1 MELRPVSPVSVVL
14 PVRDAEGTIGR
25 ALEAVFASTTPPREV
40 VVVDDGCTDGT
51 LDIARRFPVRIEEA
65 GDPGGVAAAR
75 NTGAARTDGPI
86 LFFLDADV
94 VLEPYALEA
103 AERTL
108 VDPAV
113 SVAIGLQSARAA
125 FPGAATAYKNLWL
138 RYTYEKKADRIAV
151 LYSSAVA
158 IRRVVF
164 DEVGGFDANYRKPN
178 IEDSELGK
186 RITDAGHRMAVVPEI
201 EFLHVKRYTVE
212 GMARTDFHRTVGMTK
227 VQLRDR
233 FRRIRRENYSSIP
246 TSFLVSCLAPWFAA
260 AAYAAGEPD
269 LAFPG
274 ASLLIILLNFFW
286 LRALR
291 RQEGRRTALL
301 GVLFLHLD
309 VAAVN
314 LGAAWG
320 FLEYLGGKRY

>member
-1 MELRPVSPVSVVL
+1 MEPRSDSPVSVVL
-14 PVRDAEGTIGR
+14 PVRDAEETIER
-25 ALEAVFASTTPPREV
+25 ALEAVFASTSPPREV

-51 LDIARRFPVRIEEA
+51 IDIARRFPVRIERS

-75 NTGAARTDGPI
+75 NAGAAKTSGPI

-94 VLEPYALEA
+94 VIERRALEA
-103 AERTL
+103 AERVL
-108 VDPAV
+108 DDPSI

-125 FPGAATAYKNLWL
+125 FPNPPTAYKNLWL
-138 RYTYEKKADRIAV
+138 RYTYEKKADRISV

-158 IRRVVF
+158 IRREVF
-164 DEVGGFDANYRKPN
+164 DEVGGFDVNYRKPN

-186 RITDAGHRMAVVPEI
+186 RITDAGHRMAVVPEVG
-201 EFLHVKRYTVE
+201 FLHIKRYTVG
-212 GMARTDFHRTVGMTK
+212 GMARTDFHRTAGMTK

-246 TSFLVSCLAPWFAA
+246 TSFLISCLAPWFAA
-260 AAYAAGEPD
+260 AAYAAGESD

-274 ASLLIILLNFFW
+274 ASLLVILLNFFW

-291 RQEGRRTALL
+291 QHEGRRAALL
-301 GVLFLHLD
+301 GILFLHLD

-320 FLEYLGGKRY
+320 FLEYLGGERY